1 MKIVINKDFGA
12 FCLSKAALEY
22 LCEHYKEKVAC
33 KNINSLYFHN
43 RTAPE
48 LIECVETLGKKAN
61 GRFASLTIIEIP
73 DNIDWSIDENVGK
86 ERVCEKHRI
95 WDENGERWSDEC

>member
-12 FCLSKAALEY
+12 FGLSTAALEY
-22 LCEHYKEKVAC
+22 LCEHYKEKVAS
-33 KNINSLYFHN
+33 KNINSLYYHD

-73 DNIDWSIDENVGK
+73 DNIDWSIDVYDGK

-95 WDENGERWSDEC
+95 WDENGERWNDE